1 MDPIEAR
8 RRLRDFLLKETD
20 LHKRILIKAAKKDLE
35 SICRSLG
42 DEKETFTNAEIK
54 SYISANYT
62 ELNTKA
68 KVAVEEICKNL
79 LPEKRWIY
87 LTKQFA
93 IISALLLPA
102 LVSLSTNLLAF
113 IKSQTLDTASAG
125 MCLMGILTI
134 VIFLLASASFY
145 LKNK

>member
-42 DEKETFTNAEIK
+42 DEKENFTNAEIK

-62 ELNTKA
+62 ELNTKD

-93 IISALLLPA
+93 IISAL
-102 LVSLSTNLLAF
+102 V
-113 IKSQTLDTASAG
+113 TAHVYTQKKG
-125 MCLMGILTI
+125 G
-134 VIFLLASASFY
+134 
-145 LKNK
+145 